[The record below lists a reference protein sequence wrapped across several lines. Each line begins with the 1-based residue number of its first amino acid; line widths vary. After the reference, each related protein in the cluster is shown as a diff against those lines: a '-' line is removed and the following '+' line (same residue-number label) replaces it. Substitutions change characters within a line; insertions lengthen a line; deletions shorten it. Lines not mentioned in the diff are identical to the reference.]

1 MCIKMDVKFKGY
13 AIKENCIV
21 DVLDIDTSRE
31 DATLQVK
38 YKDGAIITLGK
49 FAVKLLP
56 FTGCYDKN
64 GKEIFEDDL
73 ISCNKHKN
81 IHVYFDKEDEYYKV
95 KYKQSETCFVACSL
109 SLFLKQYK
117 CKVIGNFNVK
127 QKRRN
132 HEKNI

>member
-1 MCIKMDVKFKGY
+1 MDVKLKAY

-21 DVLDIDTSRE
+21 DILDIDNSRE

-49 FAVKLLP
+49 FAVKILP

-73 ISCNKHKN
+73 ISCNIHKN
-81 IHVYFDKEDEYYKV
+81 IHVFFDEEDKYYKV
-95 KYKQSETCFVACSL
+95 RYRKSQLCFMTCSL
-109 SLFLKQYK
+109 SSFLEKYK
-117 CKVIGNFNVK
+117 CKVTGNFNVK
-127 QKRRN
+127 QNK
-132 HEKNI
+132 K

>member
-1 MCIKMDVKFKGY
+1 MDIKLKAY

-21 DVLDIDTSRE
+21 DVLDIDNSRD

-38 YKDGAIITLGK
+38 YKNGAVITLGK
-49 FAVKLLP
+49 FAVKILP

-73 ISCNKHKN
+73 ISCNIHKD
-81 IHVYFDKEDEYYKV
+81 IHVFFDEEDKYYKV
-95 KYKQSETCFVACSL
+95 RYRKSELCFMTCSL
-109 SLFLKQYK
+109 SRFLEKYK

-127 QKRRN
+127 QNK
-132 HEKNI
+132 K

>member
-1 MCIKMDVKFKGY
+1 MDVKLKAY

-21 DVLDIDTSRE
+21 AVLDIDNSRE

-81 IHVYFDKEDEYYKV
+81 IRVF
-95 KYKQSETCFVACSL
+95 F
-109 SLFLKQYK
+109 
-117 CKVIGNFNVK
+117 
-127 QKRRN
+127 
-132 HEKNI
+132 

>member
-1 MCIKMDVKFKGY
+1 MDVKFKGY
-13 AIKENCIV
+13 VIKENCIV
-21 DVLDIDTSRE
+21 DVLDIDTSRK

-73 ISCNKHKN
+73 ISCNKYKDV
-81 IHVYFDKEDEYYKV
+81 HVYFDEDGYYKV
-95 KYKQSETCFVACSL
+95 RYRKSEVCFVICSL
-109 SLFLKQYK
+109 SHFLSQYK
-117 CKVIGNFNVK
+117 CKVVGNFNVK
-127 QKRRN
+127 
-132 HEKNI
+132 

>member
-1 MCIKMDVKFKGY
+1 MDIKLKAY

-21 DVLDIDTSRE
+21 DVLDIDNSRD

-38 YKDGAIITLGK
+38 YKDGAVITLGK
-49 FAVKLLP
+49 FAVKILP

-73 ISCNKHKN
+73 ISCNIHKD
-81 IHVYFDKEDEYYKV
+81 IHVFFDEEDKYYKV
-95 KYKQSETCFVACSL
+95 RYRKSELCFMTCSL
-109 SLFLKQYK
+109 SRFLEKYK

-127 QKRRN
+127 QNK
-132 HEKNI
+132 K

>member
-1 MCIKMDVKFKGY
+1 MKMDVKLKAY

-21 DVLDIDTSRE
+21 DVLDIDNSRE

-38 YKDGAIITLGK
+38 YKDGGVITLGK

-73 ISCNKHKN
+73 ISCNIHKN
-81 IHVYFDKEDEYYKV
+81 VHVYFDEDGYYKV
-95 KYKQSETCFVACSL
+95 RYRKSEVCFVICSL
-109 SLFLKQYK
+109 SHFLLQYK
-117 CKVIGNFNVK
+117 CKVVGNFNVK
-127 QKRRN
+127 
-132 HEKNI
+132 

>member
-1 MCIKMDVKFKGY
+1 MKMDVKLKAY

-21 DVLDIDTSRE
+21 DVLDIDNSRE

-49 FAVKLLP
+49 FAVKILS

-73 ISCNKHKN
+73 ISCNKYKN
-81 IHVYFDKEDEYYKV
+81 IHVFFDEEDKYYKV
-95 KYKQSETCFVACSL
+95 RYRKSQLCFMTCSL
-109 SLFLKQYK
+109 SRFLGKYK
-117 CKVIGNFNVK
+117 CRITGNYNLK
-127 QKRRN
+127 
-132 HEKNI
+132 

>member
-1 MCIKMDVKFKGY
+1 MDVKLKAY

-21 DVLDIDTSRE
+21 DVLDIDNSRE

-38 YKDGAIITLGK
+38 YKDGAVITLGK
-49 FAVKLLP
+49 FAVKILP

-81 IHVYFDKEDEYYKV
+81 IHVFFDEEDKYYKV
-95 KYKQSETCFVACSL
+95 RYRKSQLCFMTCSL
-109 SLFLKQYK
+109 SSFLEKYK
-117 CKVIGNFNVK
+117 CKVTGNFNVK
-127 QKRRN
+127 QNK
-132 HEKNI
+132 K